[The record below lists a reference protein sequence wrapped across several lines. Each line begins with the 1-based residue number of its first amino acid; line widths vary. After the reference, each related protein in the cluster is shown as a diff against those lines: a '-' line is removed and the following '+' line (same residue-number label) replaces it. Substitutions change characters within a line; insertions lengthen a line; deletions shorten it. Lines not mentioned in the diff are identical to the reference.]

1 MKQII
6 TILLWINVISTA
18 AQSRYIPSDH
28 STYITASIGAYGEN
42 YFRVEHDIIDEWIMA
57 QMSILAGPNATG
69 LQMKAGVCKT
79 WVLDSKKYGV
89 YHVIRWYAYLPM
101 LNYSISE
108 GGYNT
113 PLSTE
118 IFYGRKQYQWSVN
131 FDIYRDAVVPS
142 VRFRCRL
149 FHFRA

>member
-1 MKQII
+1 MKQILI
-6 TILLWINVISTA
+6 ILLYFCVIHVV
-18 AQSRYIPSDH
+18 AQNRYIPSDH

-69 LQMKAGVCKT
+69 LQMKVGICKT
-79 WVLDSKKYGV
+79 WVIKRGETGKAHIL
-89 YHVIRWYAYLPM
+89 RWYAYLPV

-118 IFYGRKQYQWSVN
+118 VFYGRKQYQWSLN
-131 FDIYRDAVVPS
+131 FDIYRDVVVPS